1 MRKYEVQDRETGNSI
16 EVFNS
21 YEEAKNALEE
31 YESQDENGGVYE
43 EDLYVIVEVDE
54 PL

>member
-1 MRKYEVQDRETGNSI
+1 MKKYKVQDRETGNQI
-16 EVFNS
+16 EIFDT
-21 YEEAKNALEE
+21 YEEAKNALGE
-31 YESQDENGGVYE
+31 YEAQDENDGTYE